1 MKIYLYNTISSND
14 ALLHHIVKPISST
27 KKKDFQYCA
36 SPRYIFIIIYWVCR
50 IDVAC
55 LLISEELENHTLI
68 TNDAR

>member
-1 MKIYLYNTISSND
+1 MPYRIKLSRQFQ
-14 ALLHHIVKPISST
+14 VQ
-27 KKKDFQYCA
+27 KKDFLYCA
-36 SPRYIFIIIYWVCR
+36 SPRYIFIIIYWVCC